1 MADKTTILSLLTG
14 LGLGAAAVFGLA
26 GAQRAPA
33 ADASPIRPVLVELF
47 TSQGCSSCPPA
58 DAFAE
63 VLARDPQVVMITRP
77 VTYWDRLG
85 WKDTLGR
92 EENSEL
98 QRRYAGHGKAGAGV
112 YTPQMVV
119 NGGDA
124 AVGSDRKEVLR
135 QVRDAYSASAPAIA
149 VRPGVIAVSGASGDA
164 ADVTIVALKSAA
176 TVRIGRGENG
186 GRTIRYSNVFLGE
199 TRLGS
204 WAGGTRTYAIPAAA
218 TRVAGADRFAVVI
231 QQPKTGRVLSARYL

>member
-1 MADKTTILSLLTG
+1 MADKTTILSLLSG

-26 GAQRAPA
+26 DARSASA

-98 QRRYAGHGKAGAGV
+98 QRLYAGRGKAGAGV

-135 QVRDAYSASAPAIA
+135 QVRDAYSANAPAIA
-149 VRPGVIAVSGASGDA
+149 VRPGVVAVSGASGDEA
-164 ADVTIVALKSAA
+164 EVTLVALKSA
-176 TVRIGRGENG
+176 TVVRIGRGENG
-186 GRTIRYSNVFLGE
+186 GRTIRYSNVWLGE
-199 TRLGS
+199 TRLGR
-204 WAGGTRTYAIPAAA
+204 WTGGTRTFPVPAAA
-218 TRVAGADRFAVVI
+218 TGIGGADRYAVVI
-231 QQPKTGRVLSARYL
+231 QQPKSGRVLSARYL